1 MIMRITVVAAGGNG
15 LRTLEDVA
23 FAEKLGSSFVFR
35 RIKSIGYE
43 FKIDFCRDL
52 PKSLEKGGR
61 LYRGNAVKHYRKG
74 QTIKVV
80 VEVI

>member
-1 MIMRITVVAAGGNG
+1 MIMRITVVAAGGSG

-23 FAEKLGSSFVFR
+23 FAEKLGSLFIFIK
-35 RIKSIGYE
+35 IKSIGY
-43 FKIDFCRDL
+43 IINIYFCRDL

-61 LYRGNAVKHYRKG
+61 LYRGNAVKHYHKG